1 MLEQASSRLS
11 IQKLSYEQ
19 AEGLYPL
26 LYRQVS
32 QGGDPTHQPAF
43 VYIGQKEGNYV
54 GFMACYRHN
63 IETAYIQ
70 YAGFLPEYQGYP
82 VVPFLKQALA
92 YVHEEFRYILA
103 LIQNDNVRALRV
115 AMACGF
121 KIIGIRQATD
131 KTLLVELLKEK

>member
-1 MLEQASSRLS
+1 MLGQASSRLS

-26 LYRQVS
+26 LYRQGS
-32 QGGDPTHQPAF
+32 QNGDPAHRPAF
-43 VYIGQKEGNYV
+43 IYIGQKEGDYV
-54 GFMACYRHN
+54 GFIACYRHN

-82 VVPFLKQALA
+82 VVSFLKQALA

-121 KIIGIRQATD
+121 KIIVTRKEPATE
-131 KTLLVELLKEK
+131 LVVELLKEK